1 MMVGDKTLAGD
12 FGFDPLQLADTSDK
26 LAALGWPISEVTNF
40 GGLLTNEGRAP
51 ALLNGGLGDVSS
63 IYWAGVAALAIAA
76 EAKSLDKQFGK
87 KDDYLP
93 GMLGFDPLGM
103 DAEWSRNAEITNGR
117 VAMMAIAAFAYEEAL
132 TKAPIFP
139 ISLFTP
145 FKNVAAP
152 AAVAPAVVSEAA
164 EWKIGPDGSLINILE
179 EQARMQAE
187 AAAAAAAAAA
197 EAVAPIA
204 DAAATAV
211 APIADA
217 VAPIA
222 SAL

>member
-1 MMVGDKTLAGD
+1 M
-12 FGFDPLQLADTSDK
+12 
-26 LAALGWPISEVTNF
+26 LAALGWPVSEVTNF
-40 GGLLTNEGRAP
+40 GGLLTAEGRAP

-93 GMLGFDPLGM
+93 AMLGFDPLGM

-145 FKNVAAP
+145 FKNAAAP

-187 AAAAAAAAAA
+187 AAAAAAAAA
-197 EAVAPIA
+197 VAPIA

-211 APIADA
+211 APIAEA

-222 SAL
+222 S